1 MISVTV
7 RMMGALKEVSGI
19 SSEVLQFNGEV
30 SVSAVIEKLISL
42 HGEAFEQSLLDP
54 ILENP
59 QPNALILL
67 NGVEINNLQGL
78 LTLLGDGD
86 EVVLLSVTHGG

>member
-1 MISVTV
+1 
-7 RMMGALKEVSGI
+7 MGALKDASGT
-19 SSEVLQFNGEV
+19 SSEVLQFNGKT
-30 SVSAVIEKLISL
+30 SVSAVIERLFSL
-42 HGEAFEQSLLDP
+42 HGGSFEQTLLDP

-78 LTLLGDGD
+78 QTLLGDGD
-86 EVVLLSVTHGG
+86 ELVLLSVTHGG